1 MVEPTD
7 LSFSD
12 TPLPRILATSLQ
24 HSMTVSPVVA
34 VMGARQTGKSTL
46 VKHGCS
52 DRGAMYLTLDD
63 LDILDE
69 ARSNPDDL
77 VRRFPVVILD
87 EVQRAPDLVLAVK
100 RAVDER
106 REPGRFVLTG
116 SANLLLMKEVA
127 DTLAG
132 RVVYLTLAP
141 LSRREQLGF
150 GEVGAWDLLFRQKPN
165 EWLAALDNSEAPV
178 EPWEDLAKRGGY
190 PVPAYHLTSETDRDQ
205 WFASYVR
212 TYLER
217 DLANL
222 SAVEHLANL
231 RRLMHAAALRV
242 GNLLNQTDLA
252 RDVGLAPTT
261 AQRYL
266 RLLEISYQLTLVPAY
281 SVNRTK
287 RLTKSPKIY
296 WNDTGLALHLAGE
309 TKPRGAHL
317 ENLIA
322 SDLFAWRDTHVR
334 RPEILYWRTTKG
346 AEVDFV
352 IEWEGELVGVEVK
365 AARNVGNKD
374 ATHLKTFL
382 AEYPEARGGLVLYG
396 GDTSFRISERVY
408 ALPWW
413 KMI

>member
-1 MVEPTD
+1 M
-7 LSFSD
+7 
-12 TPLPRILATSLQ
+12 Q
-24 HSMTVSPVVA
+24 QSMTVSPVVA

-46 VKHGCS
+46 VKLDAAGKN
-52 DRGAMYLTLDD
+52 AMYVTLDD
-63 LDILDE
+63 IDVLSE
-69 ARSNPDDL
+69 AQNHPDDL
-77 VRRFPVVILD
+77 VRRAPVMVLD
-87 EVQRAPDLVLAVK
+87 EVQRAPDLVLTVK

-106 REPGRFVLTG
+106 REPGRFILTG
-116 SANLLLMKEVA
+116 SANLLLMREVA

-150 GEVGAWDLLFRQKPN
+150 GEVGVWDLLFHHQPDC
-165 EWLAALDNSEAPV
+165 WLAGIDESTVPD
-178 EPWEDLAKRGGY
+178 EPWEDLAARGGY
-190 PVPAYHLTSETDRDQ
+190 PIPAYHLSTPTDRDQ

-217 DLANL
+217 DLADL
-222 SAVEHLANL
+222 SSVEHLANL
-231 RRLMHAAALRV
+231 RRLMQAAALRI

-281 SVNRTK
+281 AVNRTK

-296 WNDTGLALHLAGE
+296 WNDTGMALHLSGE
-309 TKPRGAHL
+309 KKPRGAHL
-317 ENLIA
+317 ENLVA
-322 SDLFAWRDTHVR
+322 SDLFAWRDTHIR

-352 IEWEGELVGVEVK
+352 IEWEGELVAVEVK
-365 AARNVGNKD
+365 AAKSVGNKD

-382 AEYPEARGGLVLYG
+382 NEYPEARGGLILYG
-396 GDTSFRISERVY
+396 GDSSFRVSDRVY
-408 ALPWW
+408 AVPWW
-413 KMI
+413 RMI